1 MLTANPVL
9 SESQVGCASGWVRE
23 HPDVEINSDVAR
35 FLRDV
40 PAPTPDVKA
49 TKLLAALAKLYPTPG
64 EPISISFPDLP
75 SLLSGRAAPSG
86 LGGSDLNHSRALAL
100 TAAAWAANSN
110 ELWFLLVDYLADS
123 EKCVI
128 RVGQGDRVFRISPKG
143 WTRLAGANPNSRV
156 GFIAMW
162 IDARLNPLFAAIE
175 KGISDAGYAPERID
189 KVEHNNRIDDEII
202 AHIRRSRFIV
212 ADMTGN
218 RGGVY
223 FESGFAL
230 GLGLEVIWLC
240 RKGRLNRVH
249 FDNRQYNFI
258 EWSFDDLP
266 DLTKRLTTR
275 IEARFGRPS

>member
-1 MLTANPVL
+1 MLTASPL
-9 SESQVGCASGWVRE
+9 FSESQVGCASGWVRE
-23 HPDVEINSDVAR
+23 HPDVLIDSNVAR
-35 FLRDV
+35 FLREV
-40 PAPTPDVKA
+40 PIPTPDVKA
-49 TKLLAALAKLYPTPG
+49 TKLFLALTRLYPTPG
-64 EPISISFPDLP
+64 EHISLPFTTLSALLNRREGHPSSSSFPGEEAKLV
-75 SLLSGRAAPSG
+75 
-86 LGGSDLNHSRALAL
+86 AL
-100 TAAAWAANSN
+100 TGAAWAANSN

-123 EKCVI
+123 QKYI
-128 RVGQGDRVFRISPKG
+128 LRVGQGDKIFKISPHG
-143 WTRLAGANPNSRV
+143 WAHLAGSNPNSKV

-162 IDARLNPLFAAIE
+162 IDTRLNPLLAAIE
-175 KGISDAGYAPERID
+175 RGISDAGYAPERID

-202 AHIRRSRFIV
+202 AHIRRTRFVV

-230 GLGLEVIWLC
+230 GLGLEVVWLC

-266 DLTKRLTTR
+266 ALSQRLKSR
-275 IEARFGRPS
+275 IEARFGRPA